1 MCTLT
6 TNFLDLIII
15 DLTTLNA
22 IGLLVVLGIPILTLF
37 LNMGFHTS
45 LPIVEVI
52 LSIGELL
59 AYILLVRA

>member
-1 MCTLT
+1 MCTLR